1 MRWFRAMCVVALA
14 QGGLTGCSTHPIPD
28 DVTRVSTYG
37 IVQQIRCEAGRAIRE
52 LALNY
57 TTAAIAYEFN
67 FDIIENT
74 TVTDAQAVFTKLF
87 STSFFTLTLTSPFDQ
102 KSRQGVRNFRIV
114 DSFTDAKNTDCPN
127 DPLRKNLL
135 YPISGDIGAYEV
147 LATFVKL
154 QRAHPLG
161 DIGVPPAP
169 GQGGL
174 LGSQKP
180 PTGEVFVFA
189 DRLTFTTTLT
199 AGAKPRL
206 VLNPRRG
213 ELRATNAKADL
224 ATSRV
229 DIHQVTIA
237 VAAGPQ
243 PIPAASARALLRSGP
258 GYTPQ
263 TTSSLLSTTII
274 QAQATAEQKALFE
287 LDRQRIL
294 ALQEQVPNLLVGQ

>member
-1 MRWFRAMCVVALA
+1 MRLFRLVFIAALA
-14 QGGLTGCSTHPIPD
+14 QAGLAGCSTHPIPD

-52 LALNY
+52 LAPNY

-67 FDIIENT
+67 FDITE
-74 TVTDAQAVFTKLF
+74 TDSLASGESIFTQPF
-87 STSFFTLTLTSPFDQ
+87 STSVFTLTLTSPSDL

-114 DSFTDAKNTDCPN
+114 DSFTDARSTDCLK
-127 DPLRKNLL
+127 DPLRKNLV
-135 YPISGDIGAYEV
+135 YPIAGDIGAYEV
-147 LATFVKL
+147 LGTFVKL
-154 QRAHPLG
+154 QRAQPLAP
-161 DIGVPPAP
+161 IKPPAP
-169 GQGGL
+169 FQGEPY
-174 LGSQKP
+174 KP

-199 AGAKPRL
+199 GGAKPRL

-213 ELRATNAKADL
+213 DLRATSAKADL
-224 ATSRV
+224 AASRV

-243 PIPAASARALLRSGP
+243 PIQARSARALLRS
-258 GYTPQ
+258 TPAYIPP
-263 TTSSLLSTTII
+263 TTSSVLSTTII
-274 QAQATAEQKALFE
+274 QAQATAEQRALFE

-294 ALQEQVPNLLVGQ
+294 ALQEQVPNLLVGP

>member
-1 MRWFRAMCVVALA
+1 MRLLRVTIAAILALA
-14 QGGLTGCSTHPIPD
+14 ALAGCSTHPIPD

-52 LALNY
+52 LAPSY

-67 FDIIENT
+67 FDITET
-74 TVTDAQAVFTKLF
+74 DTVTDAQAIFTKLF
-87 STSFFTLTLTSPFDQ
+87 STSFFTLTLSSPLDQ

-114 DSFTDAKNTDCPN
+114 DAFSDAQKTDCPN

-147 LATFVKL
+147 LATFIKL

-161 DIGVPPAP
+161 DIGVPSPPEP
-169 GQGGL
+169 GGVIGQ
-174 LGSQKP
+174 QKP
-180 PTGEVFVFA
+180 PTGDVFVFA

-206 VLNPRRG
+206 MLNPVRG

-224 ATSRV
+224 AVSRM

-237 VAAGPQ
+237 VASGPQ
-243 PIPAASARALLRSGP
+243 PIPKASARALLRSAP
-258 GYTPQ
+258 GYGPA
-263 TTSSLLSTTII
+263 TTSSVLSTTII
-274 QAQATAEQKALFE
+274 QAQASAEQKALFE

-294 ALQEQVPNLLVGQ
+294 ALQEQVPNLLIGP